1 MLSETQTGRQRWLL
15 IGERGSLPENVF
27 RFLKSEE
34 GPAVE
39 SSTVISGEFVRK
51 DPNFSL
57 TIVRTLLENGMKVY
71 YMSISL
77 PNLLLE
83 DEGVFEIHGSTV
95 REAQGANGRVILH
108 QVKWILTRKYLMVSG
123 TVETMDFRE
132 PDEVWVRLRDK
143 IGYRNVVLDSAGGQ
157 DVRVGDSLEVIGLYF
172 IGEND
177 FPVIEAVWTEKCDR
191 DALQVSK

>member
-1 MLSETQTGRQRWLL
+1 
-15 IGERGSLPENVF
+15 
-27 RFLKSEE
+27 
-34 GPAVE
+34 
-39 SSTVISGEFVRK
+39 
-51 DPNFSL
+51 
-57 TIVRTLLENGMKVY
+57 
-71 YMSISL
+71 
-77 PNLLLE
+77 
-83 DEGVFEIHGSTV
+83 
-95 REAQGANGRVILH
+95 
-108 QVKWILTRKYLMVSG
+108 MVSG

-157 DVRVGDSLEVIGLYF
+157 DVRVGDSLKVIGLYF